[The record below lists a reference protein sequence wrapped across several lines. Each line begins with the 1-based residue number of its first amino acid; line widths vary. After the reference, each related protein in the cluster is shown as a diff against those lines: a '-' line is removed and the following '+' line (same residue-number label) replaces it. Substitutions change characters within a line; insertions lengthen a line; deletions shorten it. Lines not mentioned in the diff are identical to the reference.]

1 MWMLGDEASALAG
14 LAGPDNVVVAA
25 VRATR
30 TEKIRAARL
39 RERFSLGCLV
49 EAVFDCMRKQS

>member
-1 MWMLGDEASALAG
+1 LWRLDEGTSA

-30 TEKIRAARL
+30 TEKIRVARL

-49 EAVFDCMRKQS
+49 EAVFDCMGKQS